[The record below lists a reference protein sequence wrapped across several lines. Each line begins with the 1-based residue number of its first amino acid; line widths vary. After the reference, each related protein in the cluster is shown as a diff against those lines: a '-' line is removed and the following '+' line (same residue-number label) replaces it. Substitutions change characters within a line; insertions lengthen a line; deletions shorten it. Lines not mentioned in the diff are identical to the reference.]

1 MAVEA
6 AQTWLTGLLARMG
19 MDTAV
24 TVLPHTPDIW
34 LEIDGTALT
43 PSQVTALLGEDGAT
57 LDAIQHLL
65 NATIA
70 AQFPKDSPVFS
81 VELNGYRAR
90 RQAELQLLTQ
100 QAIAQVR
107 RTGKPYSLEN
117 LSAAE
122 RRLVHLWV
130 SEAAGLETFSTG
142 KEPHRVL
149 VIQPASRSS

>member
-1 MAVEA
+1 MVVEA

-19 MDTAV
+19 IAAPV
-24 TVLPHTPDIW
+24 RVLPHTPDIW
-34 LEIDGTALT
+34 LEIDSTALS
-43 PSQVTALLGEDGAT
+43 PLQVTALLGEEGTT

-70 AQFPKDSPVFS
+70 AQFPEDPPAFA

-90 RQAELQLLTQ
+90 RQAQLQGLTQ
-100 QAIAQVR
+100 RAIAHVR
-107 RTGKPYSLEN
+107 STGEPYSLEN
-117 LSAAE
+117 LSAAD

-130 SEAAGLETFSTG
+130 SEAADLETFSTG

-149 VIQPASRSS
+149 VIQPVSPPQ